1 MLSDVK
7 AKRPLNGVATEGLHA
22 QYIRESDK
30 HSPYFHVVFYSMGRV
45 FVTSRML
52 IDGKSRIDKR
62 LNRVNGADGWRVSA
76 PLTHKRC
83 MICAGFS
90 FAWEGNG

>member
-76 PLTHKRC
+76 PLTHKL
-83 MICAGFS
+83 CAIGAGVYS
-90 FAWEGNG
+90 AWGGNG